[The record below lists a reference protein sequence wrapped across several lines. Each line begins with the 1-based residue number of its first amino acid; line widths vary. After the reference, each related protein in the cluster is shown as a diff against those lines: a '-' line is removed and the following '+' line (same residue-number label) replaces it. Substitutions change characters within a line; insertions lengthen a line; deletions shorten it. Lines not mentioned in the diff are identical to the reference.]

1 MPPVRR
7 GNWETQK
14 RCFVGVWHSSPHT
27 LGQETLHSFRLMK
40 PQLKID
46 HSVATI
52 TLSRPEMA
60 NKLAAEDL
68 PQLMQ
73 HIDTVNSNPE
83 VRVLILQ
90 SEGKHFCSGYDIADI
105 KNSQHSGSSFG
116 EMVDAFEQCQ
126 AITIAALQG
135 GVYGGATDLALA
147 CDFRIGSTRTNMF
160 MPAARLGLHFYAQG
174 MERYVTR
181 LGVDMAKRLF
191 LTCEH
196 LQAADMKACGFLTH
210 LCEPEA
216 LQDTVAQLSHT
227 LCSMAPLA
235 VRGMKKHLNLI
246 ARQQHDVQAIER
258 DVERTLHSQDL
269 LEGGLAWK
277 EKRTPVFT
285 GQ

>member
-1 MPPVRR
+1 
-7 GNWETQK
+7 
-14 RCFVGVWHSSPHT
+14 
-27 LGQETLHSFRLMK
+27 MK
-40 PQLKID
+40 PQLQID
-46 HSVATI
+46 KDLAVI
-52 TLSRPEMA
+52 TLSRPEVA

-68 PQLMQ
+68 PELMQ
-73 HIDTVNSNPE
+73 HIHTVNHNAQ
-83 VRVLILQ
+83 VRVLIVQ

-126 AITIAALQG
+126 AVTIAALQG

-147 CDFRIGSTRTNMF
+147 CDFRVGSTRTNMF

-181 LGVDMAKRLF
+181 LGLDTAKRLF

-196 LQAADMKACGFLTH
+196 LQAAEMKSCGFLTH
-210 LCEPEA
+210 LCEPDA
-216 LQDTVAQLSHT
+216 LADTVAQLSNT
-227 LCSMAPLA
+227 LRSMAPLA

-246 ARQQHDVQAIER
+246 ARQQHDVQAIQR

-269 LEGGLAWK
+269 IEGGLAWK